1 MMAIAKTFDSVQID
15 LPIEKIITLCRQ
27 YHIHELA
34 LFGSVLRDDFG
45 PDSDIDVLIR
55 FEPDVH
61 IGYFRFFGI
70 EQELAHI
77 LNRDVELFT
86 PDSLKQFARE
96 EALRT
101 CKVIYAA

>member
-1 MMAIAKTFDSVQID
+1 MSTAKTSDAIQID
-15 LPIEKIITLCRQ
+15 IPTEKIIALCRRH
-27 YHIHELA
+27 HIRELA

-45 PDSDIDVLIR
+45 PDSDIDVLIK
-55 FEPDVH
+55 FESDAR

-70 EQELAHI
+70 ERELAN
-77 LNRDVELFT
+77 LLGREVELFT

-96 EALRT
+96 EALKT

>member
-1 MMAIAKTFDSVQID
+1 MSTAKNPDAVRIE
-15 LPIEKIITLCRQ
+15 LPMEKIISLCRNH
-27 YHIHELA
+27 HIRELA

-45 PDSDIDVLIR
+45 PDSDIDVLVK
-55 FEPDVH
+55 FEPDAR

-70 EQELAHI
+70 EQELTNI
-77 LNRDVELFT
+77 LGREVELFT
-86 PDSLKQFARE
+86 PESLKQFARK

>member
-1 MMAIAKTFDSVQID
+1 MSIIKTLDSIQID
-15 LPIEKIITLCRQ
+15 IPMEKIVTLCRHH
-27 YHIHELA
+27 HIHELA

-45 PDSDIDVLIR
+45 PDSDIDVLIK
-55 FEPDVH
+55 FEPDTR

-70 EQELAHI
+70 EQELANI
-77 LNRDVELFT
+77 LKREVELFT
-86 PDSLKQFARE
+86 PESLKQFARE